1 MLPSR
6 PAERRL
12 FYHRDHRVSR
22 LGREMQATK
31 PKTGCECTEPGFC
44 KRHGV
49 EKPAHFVRL
58 CQTRPSYFNAWEE
71 GKGPRQQH
79 DAMPKFPSLPKQ
91 VWNLA
96 KSLAA
101 FVSDG
106 CKTLPRGDYEAR
118 LKICDQCGFRE
129 GGRCIKCGCN
139 LALKARGRAFA
150 CPESKWPDPRR

>member
-1 MLPSR
+1 M
-6 PAERRL
+6 
-12 FYHRDHRVSR
+12 
-22 LGREMQATK
+22 
-31 PKTGCECTEPGFC
+31 KTTACECTEPGFC
-44 KRHGV
+44 KRHGIDKSQRLY
-49 EKPAHFVRL
+49 EL
-58 CQTRPSYFNAWEE
+58 CQTRPKYFDAWEE
-71 GKGPRQQH
+71 GRGPKQERP
-79 DAMPKFPSLPKQ
+79 AMPPVRKQ

-139 LALKARGRAFA
+139 LALKARGRAFV